1 MDLNIDNTKHMDLKS
16 KIILGLIRKAQI
28 NSIYDYNPSTAD
40 KDSHFPEINIA
51 IPDVELTINNQSNQ
65 ESEAIK

>member
-1 MDLNIDNTKHMDLKS
+1 MITMLQILNNENQFPDID
-16 KIILGLIRKAQI
+16 
-28 NSIYDYNPSTAD
+28 
-40 KDSHFPEINIA
+40 IA